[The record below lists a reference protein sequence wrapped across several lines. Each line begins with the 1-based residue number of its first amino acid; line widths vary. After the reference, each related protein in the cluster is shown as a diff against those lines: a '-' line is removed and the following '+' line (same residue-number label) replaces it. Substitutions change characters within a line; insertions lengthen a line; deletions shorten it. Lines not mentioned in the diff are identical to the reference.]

1 MLGGVMFCLVL
12 HCFAYVL
19 QKTAVANV
27 QPESARGGPKVLG
40 GVQERNISKRQ
51 QGWELK
57 NQLLAPYHC
66 GISYSREARAL
77 RRQRRGTRCGGAATI
92 RHDGI
97 RMTRGE
103 RWLRAGCRRVPERAA
118 AGC

>member
-1 MLGGVMFCLVL
+1 MRSARGGRKVLGGVMFCLVL

-51 QGWELK
+51 QEWGLE

-66 GISYSREARAL
+66 VVSYSTQLDVVFLTYILITQFFEIPRL
-77 RRQRRGTRCGGAATI
+77 CILIFQ
-92 RHDGI
+92 
-97 RMTRGE
+97 M
-103 RWLRAGCRRVPERAA
+103 VPS
-118 AGC
+118 GSP